1 MKRIIYCFIAVMAL
15 AFTASCE
22 KASQGLVLV
31 ADKTEFVADGEDE
44 VSFTIMKDGED
55 ITHTPGVSVCCEER
69 FQILDFDCGRIYF
82 LCILRGRTFGT
93 GDGQCNLNTGIIAN
107 G

>member
-55 ITHTPGVSVCCEER
+55 ITHDNDESGGDVSKS
-69 FQILDFDCGRIYF
+69 DF
-82 LCILRGRTFGT
+82 
-93 GDGQCNLNTGIIAN
+93 
-107 G
+107 

>member
-44 VSFTIMKDGED
+44 VSFTRELCLLVFLRAK
-55 ITHTPGVSVCCEER
+55 TVSNSR
-69 FQILDFDCGRIYF
+69 
-82 LCILRGRTFGT
+82 LRLR
-93 GDGQCNLNTGIIAN
+93 AN
-107 G
+107 IFSLHLTRENIRNR